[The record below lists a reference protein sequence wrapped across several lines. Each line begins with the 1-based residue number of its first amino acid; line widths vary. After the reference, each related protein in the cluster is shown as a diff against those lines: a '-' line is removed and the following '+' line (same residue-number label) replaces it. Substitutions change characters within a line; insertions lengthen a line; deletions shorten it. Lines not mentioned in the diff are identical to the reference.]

1 MTSEARSKGG
11 ETFMS
16 LDRSLELAYIKA
28 QLDRCSEL
36 LIQYYGTT
44 QVPFSDTKDPLYIK
58 GQFDLLTELVRLLSG
73 KSPI

>member
-1 MTSEARSKGG
+1 
-11 ETFMS
+11 MS
-16 LDRSLELAYIKA
+16 LDRHTELAYIKA

-44 QVPFSDTKDPLYIK
+44 KVPFSDKKDPLYIK
-58 GQFDLLTELVRLLSG
+58 GQFDLLTDLYERLSG